1 MRTKKGREVFRTC
14 KLHTLLA
21 VESRGT
27 CKLHTLLAVE
37 SRQNNYKTERV
48 DIIGTISDVFAELN
62 RQLRDF
68 FIHTL
73 CQAQAGC
80 LHGYFDF
87 KV

>member
-1 MRTKKGREVFRTC
+1 MCFCFNGKNFLKSTKKGSEVFR
-14 KLHTLLA
+14 
-21 VESRGT
+21 T

-48 DIIGTISDVFAELN
+48 AIIGTISDVFAELK

-68 FIHTL
+68 FIHTYVKRK
-73 CQAQAGC
+73 QDV
-80 LHGYFDF
+80 YMNTFDF